1 MSSMIDDLLNP
12 EFLSDKTKKVSL
24 IQTHISLVFLADEFV
39 YKIKKPANFGFLDF
53 STLKKRHYYCHQ
65 EIMLN
70 RRLSKDTYI
79 DVLPILYDGKNYRMG
94 VGQGRI
100 VEYAVKMKR
109 LPEEMFMKSMFFRG
123 ELTGE
128 HLNKIAKVLAS
139 FHRTA
144 RNSLNIDKFGDPE
157 KFKINT
163 DENFEQIRKYIGMTI
178 QKRDFDT
185 LKQWTENFYCSNRP
199 LFISRINSKKIRDC
213 HGDLHMEHICLSENL
228 PIFDCIEFNSRFR
241 YTDTIADIAFL
252 LMDLEYYGGNRLSEK
267 LWDVYKEMANEHD
280 VNSLLTF
287 YKIYRAIVRG
297 KVNSFQLDDAN
308 IGRGEKE
315 EAKETS
321 SKYFKL
327 AISYLK

>member
-1 MSSMIDDLLNP
+1 MIDDLLNP
-12 EFLSDKTKKVSL
+12 EFLSDQTKKFSL
-24 IQTHISLVFLADEFV
+24 IQTHISLVLITDEFV

-79 DVLPILYDGKNYRMG
+79 DVLPIIYDGKNYRMG
-94 VGQGRI
+94 IGQGRI
-100 VEYAVKMKR
+100 AEYAVKMKR
-109 LPEEMFMKSMFFRG
+109 LPDEMLMKSMFFRG

-185 LKQWTENFYCSNRP
+185 LKQWTEYFYSSNRP

-280 VNSLLTF
+280 VNSLLIF

-297 KVNSFQLDDAN
+297 KVNSFQLDDAT
-308 IGRGEKE
+308 IGREEKE